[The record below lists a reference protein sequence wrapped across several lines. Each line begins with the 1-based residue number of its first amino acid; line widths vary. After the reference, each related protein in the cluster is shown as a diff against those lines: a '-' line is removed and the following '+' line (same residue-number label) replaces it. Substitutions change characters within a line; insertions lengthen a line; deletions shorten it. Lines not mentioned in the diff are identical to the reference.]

1 MYWKG
6 LTTRGAVAGGLTGLI
21 SAVVLTILGPS
32 IWVSVLGHA
41 APAFP
46 IDPPALITVPLG
58 FLVCWA
64 VSVLDPSPAVLPSAA
79 E

>member
-1 MYWKG
+1 
-6 LTTRGAVAGGLTGLI
+6 V

-58 FLVCWA
+58 FFVCWA
-64 VSVLDPSPAVLPSAA
+64 VSVLDRSPQIAVASAGD
-79 E
+79 